1 MVCEAAVLPRPALVD
16 LAAEEPM
23 RQASGWA
30 VALRRVQAMCLVE
43 LQKLR
48 HEQTEIYTRAL
59 QPVLWLV
66 IFGETVSRLHAIPT
80 GKIPYL
86 DYLMPGVMAQS
97 AMFIAVLYG
106 IMIIYERDSG
116 TLSKLL
122 VTPTPRAALV
132 TGKAFA
138 AGVKSAI
145 QAVVVLITAAL
156 LGVRL
161 AWSPFS
167 VLGMLAAVTLASA
180 FFACLS
186 MSIAGIMLKRDRQM
200 AIGQGIMMPLF
211 FCSNALYPVRL
222 MPGWVQAVSR
232 ANPLSYQVDALRAL
246 LLGAPGNLGLDYVI
260 LAAAAGLSITT
271 ASALLHRLPLEPG

>member
-1 MVCEAAVLPRPALVD
+1 MAVMCEAAVLPRPALSD
-16 LAAEEPM
+16 LLPQESM
-23 RQASGWA
+23 RQATGWA
-30 VALRRVQAMCLVE
+30 VALRRVKAMCLVE
-43 LQKLR
+43 LQKLK
-48 HEQTEIYTRAL
+48 HEHVEIYTRAL

-86 DYLMPGVMAQS
+86 DYLVPGVMAQA
-97 AMFIAVLYG
+97 AMFIAILYG

-138 AGVKSAI
+138 AGVKAAI
-145 QAVVVLITAAL
+145 QAVVVLITAAF

-161 AWSPFS
+161 SWSPFS
-167 VLGMLAAVTLASA
+167 VVGMLAAVILASG
-180 FFACLS
+180 FFACLA
-186 MSIAGIMLKRDRQM
+186 MSIAGIALKRNRQL
-200 AIGQGIMMPLF
+200 AIGQVITMPLF

-232 ANPLSYQVDALRAL
+232 ANPLSYQVDALRTL
-246 LLGAPGNLGLDYVI
+246 LLGVPVNL
-260 LAAAAGLSITT
+260 
-271 ASALLHRLPLEPG
+271 